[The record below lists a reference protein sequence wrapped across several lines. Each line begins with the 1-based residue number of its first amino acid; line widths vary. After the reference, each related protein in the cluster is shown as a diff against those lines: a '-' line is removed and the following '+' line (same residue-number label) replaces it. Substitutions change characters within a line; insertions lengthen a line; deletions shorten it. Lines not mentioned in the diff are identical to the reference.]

1 MSHATMMKLHLSP
14 TSPASRKVRIGAAM
28 LGLDGAIEL
37 VPTDFMDLSDPLY
50 RHNPLGKI
58 PTLVLED
65 GSALTNSAVILDYLD
80 GRAGGG
86 RIVPRADD
94 GRRWRV
100 LGEQALADG
109 MLDAIVLQVYEVRFR
124 PEDKRVASWVERQAG
139 KVDGALAAFERRPPE
154 GPRTVADIAL
164 ACALG
169 FLDLR
174 MEGRWR
180 ADHPTLV
187 AWLDGFAR
195 DVPSFEATRFK
206 G

>member
-1 MSHATMMKLHLSP
+1 MMTLHLSP

-28 LGLDGAIEL
+28 LGLDGDIEP

-50 RHNPLGKI
+50 GRNPLGKI
-58 PTLVLED
+58 PTLVLD
-65 GSALTNSAVILDYLD
+65 NGDVLQDSAVILEYLD
-80 GRAGGG
+80 HRAGGG
-86 RIVPRADD
+86 RILPAIGDA
-94 GRRWRV
+94 RRWNV
-100 LGEQALADG
+100 LSGQALADG

-124 PEDKRVASWVERQAG
+124 PDDKRVASWVERQAG
-139 KVDGALAAFERRPPE
+139 KMNGALQAFERRPPS
-154 GPRTVADIAL
+154 GSRSVADIAL

-180 ADHPTLV
+180 ADHPALV
-187 AWLDGFAR
+187 DWLDRFACE
-195 DVPSFEATRFK
+195 VPSFEATRFK